1 MEQQTTFRL
10 TSLAR
15 TGGCAAKLSPVDL
28 RRILAHLNFQGER
41 DPNLLVGFET
51 SDDAG
56 VYRLTPDTA
65 LVQTLDFVTPLYDD
79 PFIFGQIAAANALS
93 DVFAMGGRPINAM
106 NICCFP
112 SEGVETSVLSEILQ
126 GGHSKVQ
133 EAGAVLLGGHT
144 VKDQEL
150 KYGLS
155 VTGIIHPDKILR
167 NSTSKPG
174 DKLVITKRIGT
185 GVIVTGSKNDLIS
198 GEPVL
203 EAMKSMATLN
213 KVASETML
221 EVGVNACTD
230 ITGFGLAGHLCEM
243 ALGSKVQITIN
254 LPAIPVYPVS
264 IELFGRGI
272 RTGVT
277 LSNKES
283 VKESIQLEKE
293 LPKEKEM
300 VLYDPQTSGPLV
312 ISVPS
317 QKADQLVSLLRERGI
332 KEATIIGEVS
342 EAPKS
347 GLFVRDSL

>member
-1 MEQQTTFRL
+1 MEQTTFRL
-10 TSLAR
+10 TSLAK

-28 RRILAHLNFQGER
+28 RRILEHVDLEGQR

-56 VYRLTPDTA
+56 VYRLTPEMA

-93 DVFAMGGRPINAM
+93 DVFAMGGKPINAM

-112 SEGVETSVLSEILQ
+112 SEGVEMSVLSEILS
-126 GGHSKVQ
+126 GGFSKIQ

-155 VTGIIHPDKILR
+155 VTGLIHPGKILR
-167 NSTSKPG
+167 NSSCKPG
-174 DKLVITKRIGT
+174 DKLVITKKVGT
-185 GVIVTGSKNDLIS
+185 GVIVTGAKNDLIS
-198 GEPVL
+198 GESVA
-203 EAMKSMATLN
+203 EAMKSMTTLN
-213 KVASETML
+213 KVASEVML
-221 EVGVNACTD
+221 EIGANACTD

-243 ALGSKVQITIN
+243 AIGSGTKITLN
-254 LPAIPVYPVS
+254 LQAVPVYSIS

-277 LSNKES
+277 LSNKQS
-283 VKESIQLEKE
+283 VTATIQMEKE
-293 LPKEKEM
+293 LPREKEM
-300 VLYDPQTSGPLV
+300 ILYDPQTSGPLV
-312 ISVPS
+312 ISLPAE
-317 QKADQLVSLLRERGI
+317 KADLLVSAL
-332 KEATIIGEVS
+332 KEKGVKDAAIIGEVS
-342 EAPKS
+342 EAATS